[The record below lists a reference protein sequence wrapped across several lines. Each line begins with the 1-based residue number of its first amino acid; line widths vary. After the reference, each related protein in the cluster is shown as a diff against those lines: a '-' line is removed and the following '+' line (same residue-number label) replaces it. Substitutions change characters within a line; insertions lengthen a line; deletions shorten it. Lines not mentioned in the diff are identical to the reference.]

1 MDMIKPYYKLKEIDN
16 MIHTVFVFHK
26 KDTILYP
33 RLECMLK
40 HSNEYVKEFFLIQN
54 RNNLPRLPTELLLYI
69 LELKYNI
76 DNMNDLG
83 ILLMLNAMITFY
95 NNPVKPIED
104 NYYGLFRFIDYNSF
118 KKLDKTLFN
127 LDISVKYLGMGH
139 CIILSIDKESH
150 KFFLKYDGG
159 SNYYDTLN
167 YIKNNES
174 LNKKPKFKS
183 LLFNIKELIT
193 KINEDEIQCMKSGD
207 IYSPYT
213 ILSNYVVE

>member
-167 YIKNNES
+167 YIQNNES

-193 KINEDEIQCMKSGD
+193 KINEDKIQCMESGD
-207 IYSPYT
+207 IYSTYT